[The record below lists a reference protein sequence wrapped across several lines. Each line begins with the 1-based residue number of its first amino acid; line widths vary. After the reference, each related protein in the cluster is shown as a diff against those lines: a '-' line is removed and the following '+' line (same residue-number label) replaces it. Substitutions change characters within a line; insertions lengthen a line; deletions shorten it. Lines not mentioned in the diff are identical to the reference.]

1 MIHSRQPVSF
11 WGKYVALLVIF
22 LVMMTSQLHSQEFYA
37 GPLAGGAFTQV
48 DGDRYAGYHRVGP
61 VLGGFVGR
69 EIWPHWNA
77 QMEIQYIQKGS
88 RKYADVEAGDDRDYS
103 IQLDYIQFPL
113 LMQYTR
119 KSLSFEVGISIAS
132 LLGFAEEAYFE
143 AIPTDDQVPF
153 KNIELATLLGINY
166 HFTRNF
172 WINGRMSYS
181 VLPIREPYGGSIPV
195 YDPHWDLQKPGQ
207 YNNVITIALYYNL
220 LTR

>member
-103 IQLDYIQFPL
+103 SLDL
-113 LMQYTR
+113 R
-119 KSLSFEVGISIAS
+119 
-132 LLGFAEEAYFE
+132 
-143 AIPTDDQVPF
+143 
-153 KNIELATLLGINY
+153 
-166 HFTRNF
+166 
-172 WINGRMSYS
+172 
-181 VLPIREPYGGSIPV
+181 
-195 YDPHWDLQKPGQ
+195 
-207 YNNVITIALYYNL
+207 
-220 LTR
+220 